1 VLIHGG
7 VFLDWSLEVEIELLR
22 EEMMNVANNK
32 GLIADETIGVSR
44 KLDNLMDQY
53 EELKKATNGVGYFEN

>member
-7 VFLDWSLEVEIELLR
+7 IFLEWSLEEEIELLR
-22 EEMMNVANNK
+22 EEMMNVAINK

-44 KLDNLMDQY
+44 KLDNLIDQY
-53 EELKKATNGVGYFEN
+53 EELKVTNGVVLFET